1 MAAFLNSGW
10 GRAFTILLVLALVLA
25 LAGAV
30 LQGNPGKQPERLK
43 KFSAAV
49 CAAVVIGLAAS
60 LRGKQELE
68 RPWELP
74 QIGLEQL
81 DDPEMARSVP
91 KEEEQKTNK
100 TIKGGNWS

>member
-10 GRAFTILLVLALVLA
+10 GRAFAILLVLALVLA
-25 LAGAV
+25 LVGAV
-30 LQGNPGKQPERLK
+30 FLGKPGKQLDQLK

-49 CAAVVIGLAAS
+49 CAAAVIGLAAS

-74 QIGLEQL
+74 PIGLEQL
-81 DDPEMARSVP
+81 DDPETARSVP
-91 KEEEQKTNK
+91 DEEEQKNK
-100 TIKGGNWS
+100 